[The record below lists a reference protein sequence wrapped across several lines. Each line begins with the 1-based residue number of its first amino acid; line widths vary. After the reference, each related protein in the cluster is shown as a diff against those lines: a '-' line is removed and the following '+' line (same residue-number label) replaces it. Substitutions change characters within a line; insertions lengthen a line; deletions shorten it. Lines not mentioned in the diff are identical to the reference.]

1 MDYKQGAR
9 MAKGVAV
16 TAGTS
21 LLSMVFV
28 GCNVAEPPPF
38 DPRAITRGDR
48 FNSFEQRGR
57 PLTDLPKTREAY
69 DPARHLPSSR
79 PVTGEEPQYVRMS
92 LREIMHRAAA
102 NSKEVRVAGY
112 DPAIAETRVTE
123 GEAHYDPIFYNNSR
137 FDKQNDR
144 TPGTVIP
151 NPTNPTQTVTINT
164 ENNNIY
170 TVETGVKQYLQTGG
184 QVQLSYQVQHSDY
197 FPVRYTRNNY
207 WDDQLKFQI
216 TQPLLREFGYEI
228 NWARITVAR
237 NDQRVSIL
245 DYRKVLEDNTEE
257 LEKDYWLL
265 YEAYKEVLIAEEVLQ
280 NARDLV
286 SILWDQVIN
295 GGKATTVELSQG
307 ASTIS
312 QREIELE
319 RAKSHM
325 LDISD
330 DIKRRMGDPEFDVAG
345 PMAILPADEPAEVP
359 VRLDLHDQIETA
371 FANRLEL
378 GQQQIRENSAEVA
391 RQVAIN
397 GLFPKLDLVGSAT
410 LQGLSNNVD
419 RAFADQMGHGHM
431 VYSLGLQ
438 LEIPLGNREAA
449 SIVQRA
455 NLQQLQ
461 AVASYEKIMQDVSA
475 DVAAAWREVNTAW
488 RALGNARQGRFQAY
502 EFLEGLNN
510 RQASGLQ
517 ALDIYFVQSKLD
529 AQDRVATA
537 QRREATELMNYN
549 TALSRLEKAKG
560 TILRYN
566 NIMMEEDQ
574 LPWMVSTK
582 RNP

>member
-1 MDYKQGAR
+1 
-9 MAKGVAV
+9 MAKRAAVA
-16 TAGTS
+16 AGTS
-21 LLSMVFV
+21 LLSMVV
-28 GCNVAEPPPF
+28 WGCNMQEPPPF
-38 DPRAITRGDR
+38 DPRAIQRGNLTNA
-48 FNSFEQRGR
+48 FGQRGR
-57 PLTDLPKTREAY
+57 RLGALPQTREAY
-69 DPARHLPSSR
+69 DPSRHQPASR
-79 PVTGEEPQYVRMS
+79 PVTGEQPQFVRMS
-92 LREIMHRAAA
+92 LREIIHRAAT

-112 DPAIAETRVTE
+112 DPAIAETKVMESE
-123 GEAHYDPIFYNNSR
+123 GHYDPIFFSNLRY
-137 FDKQNDR
+137 DKQADR

-151 NPTNPTQTVTINT
+151 NPANPSQTVTINT
-164 ENNNIY
+164 ENNDIY
-170 TVETGVKQYLQTGG
+170 TVETGIKRYLESGG
-184 QVQLSYQVQHSDY
+184 QIQLSYQVQHSDY

-245 DYRKVLEDNTEE
+245 DFRKVLEDNTEE

-265 YEAYKEVLIAEEVLQ
+265 YEAYREVQIDEESLQ

-295 GGKATTVELSQG
+295 GGKATTVELAQG
-307 ASTIS
+307 ASTVS
-312 QREIELE
+312 QREAEVE
-319 RAKSHM
+319 RARAHL

-330 DIKRRMGDPEFDVAG
+330 DIKRRMSDPEFDVAG
-345 PMAILPADEPAEVP
+345 PLAIVPADAPSEVP
-359 VRLDLHDQIETA
+359 VQMDLHDQIETA

-378 GQQQIRENSAEVA
+378 GQQQLRENSAEVA

-397 GLFPKLDLVGSAT
+397 GLFPKLDLVASWT
-410 LQGLSNNVD
+410 LQGLENNLD
-419 RAFADQMGHGHM
+419 RAFLDQMGHGHM
-431 VYSLGLQ
+431 VYSVGLQ

-461 AVASYEKIMQDVSA
+461 AIASYEKLMQDIST
-475 DVAAAWREVNTAW
+475 DVTSAWRELYAAW
-488 RALGNARQGRFQAY
+488 EALRRFRQTRFEAE
-502 EFLEGLNN
+502 EFLEGLNF
-510 RQASGLQ
+510 RQSQGLQ
-517 ALDIYFVQSKLD
+517 PLDVNFVQIKLD
-529 AQDRVATA
+529 AQDRLANA

-566 NIMMEEDQ
+566 NILMEEDK
-574 LPWMVSTK
+574 LPWMVAGK
-582 RNP
+582 K